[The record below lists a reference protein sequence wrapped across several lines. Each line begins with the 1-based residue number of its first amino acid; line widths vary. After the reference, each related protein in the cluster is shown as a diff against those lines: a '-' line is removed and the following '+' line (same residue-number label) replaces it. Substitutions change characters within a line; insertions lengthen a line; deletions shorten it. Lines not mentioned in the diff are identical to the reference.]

1 MKTRLSAKYFRAA
14 AAILFLA
21 AGFCQAA
28 QAEDTIYDVI
38 NREDTKAF
46 SDMVMLG
53 YDIDEQDIDGYTPL
67 MIAAAAGKTGF
78 VGYLIDNGAKVDKRY
93 YQGGTAMHRAALAA
107 IPTLSVP

>member
-1 MKTRLSAKYFRAA
+1 MKTRLSAKYFRTA

-46 SDMVMLG
+46 S
-53 YDIDEQDIDGYTPL
+53 
-67 MIAAAAGKTGF
+67 
-78 VGYLIDNGAKVDKRY
+78 
-93 YQGGTAMHRAALAA
+93 
-107 IPTLSVP
+107 

>member
-1 MKTRLSAKYFRAA
+1 MKTRLSAKYFRTA
-14 AAILFLA
+14 AAILFWA

-53 YDIDEQDIDGYTPL
+53 YDIDEQDIDGYHQSL
-67 MIAAAAGKTGF
+67 CG
-78 VGYLIDNGAKVDKRY
+78 
-93 YQGGTAMHRAALAA
+93 
-107 IPTLSVP
+107 